1 MVAPAVSGRASG
13 IGIAVTLVVALGSL
27 AVAQGDPAERFWPQW
42 RGPYAT
48 GISRT
53 ANPPLEWSETRNIR
67 WKREIPGRGSGS
79 PVVWGN
85 RLFLMTAVPVGIEGS
100 AAHDSRA
107 HVKPRDVHRFVVMAI
122 DRQTGRTIWERTAQ
136 EERPRQPS
144 MKDGTWASSSPIT
157 DGQRVY
163 AFFDSSGLYTYDM
176 DGVLLWQK
184 QISEKRMFADVGESG
199 STPVL
204 HDNRLVVV
212 SDHQGESSIVAL
224 DARTGEELWR
234 VRRDEVDSWATPLV
248 VTHQGRAQVVTA
260 AEKRIRSYD
269 LETGRLVWESGG
281 LTMNPIP
288 SPVAGDGMVF
298 AMSGFRGSKLTAV
311 RLADAR
317 GDITRTSAIAWTL
330 ERDTPYVPSPMLYDG
345 FLYFLKSNSGIL
357 SVLDARKGTP
367 HYQLQRLEGISE
379 IYASP
384 VAARDRVYVT
394 SRDGTTLVIRHGAA
408 FAVLARNSLD
418 DGFDASAALVDG
430 DMYLRGYRYLYDIAE
445 Q

>member
-1 MVAPAVSGRASG
+1 MTTSGRASG
-13 IGIAVTLVVALGSL
+13 IGIAMTLVAALGSL
-27 AVAQGDPAERFWPQW
+27 PGAQVGPAERFWPQW

-48 GISRT
+48 GISRA

-79 PVVWGN
+79 PVVWGD
-85 RLFLMTAVPVGIEGS
+85 RIFLMSAVPVGVDGG
-100 AAHDSRA
+100 AAHESRA
-107 HVKPRDVHRFVVMAI
+107 NVKPRDVHRFVVMAI
-122 DRQTGRTIWERTAQ
+122 DRRTGRTVWERTAQ

-144 MKDGTWASSSPIT
+144 MNDGTWASSSPIT

-176 DGVLLWQK
+176 NGVLLWQK
-184 QISEKRMFADVGESG
+184 QLGEKKMFADVGESG

-204 HDNRLVVV
+204 HDNRLVGVW
-212 SDHQGESSIVAL
+212 DHQGESSIMAL

-234 VRRDEVDSWATPLV
+234 VRRDEVDSWATPLI

-269 LETGRLVWESGG
+269 LETGRLVWEGGG

-330 ERDTPYVPSPMLYDG
+330 ERDTPYVPSPILYDG

-357 SVLDARKGTP
+357 SVLDASTGTP
-367 HYQLQRLEGISE
+367 HYQLQRLAGISE

-384 VAARDRVYVT
+384 VAARDRVYLT

-430 DMYLRGYRYLYDIAE
+430 DIYLRGYRFLYDIAE